1 MGKRAGF
8 RAGKSLPRA
17 PGLDLP
23 ARRRE
28 TAGHAQGEAL
38 KTERPAAAREAGKL
52 SGQVG
57 QRVWASQATHGL
69 PRPPQRLRGSPSDA
83 ARPNPA
89 AQAAG
94 LRDMGPLGKR
104 LPVLGAVPAD
114 SSAGA
119 LGTSASG
126 PRGPRKGECQAL
138 APDLSQSLTPLPG
151 LAWPRGVGAVWPRQS
166 EAAQWGPRGRH
177 GDPGQLTG
185 RRVLCQP

>member
-28 TAGHAQGEAL
+28 TAGHAQGDAL

-57 QRVWASQATHGL
+57 ERVCASQDTHGL

-83 ARPNPA
+83 ARPNA
-89 AQAAG
+89 AVQAAG
-94 LRDMGPLGKR
+94 LWDMGPLGKR
-104 LPVLGAVPAD
+104 LPVLGTVPAG
-114 SSAGA
+114 SSGGA

-126 PRGPRKGECQAL
+126 PRGPLKGECQAR
-138 APDLSQSLTPLPG
+138 APDLSQSLTPPPRPG
-151 LAWPRGVGAVWPRQS
+151 LAPGCGCGVAPT
-166 EAAQWGPRGRH
+166 E
-177 GDPGQLTG
+177 
-185 RRVLCQP
+185 